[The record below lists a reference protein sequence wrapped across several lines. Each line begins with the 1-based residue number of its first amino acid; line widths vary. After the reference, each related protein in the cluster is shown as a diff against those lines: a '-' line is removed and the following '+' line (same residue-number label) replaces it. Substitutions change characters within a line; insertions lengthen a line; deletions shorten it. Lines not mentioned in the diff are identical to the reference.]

1 MDKSTGKSAVSV
13 GLIASSV
20 SLALTTMVCLIIR
33 FISGRVSTNHTKCAE
48 LLRREPVNSNTT
60 DYNITTNPV
69 YDDIM
74 YMARE
79 IRPREKYPEL
89 EENVAYK
96 T

>member
-1 MDKSTGKSAVSV
+1 M

-20 SLALTTMVCLIIR
+20 SLALTTMVCLIIG

-74 YMARE
+74 ARE

-89 EENVAYK
+89 EENIAYK
-96 T
+96 I

>member
-20 SLALTTMVCLIIR
+20 SLALTTMVCLIIG

-74 YMARE
+74 ARE
-79 IRPREKYPEL
+79 IRPREKYPKL

>member
-20 SLALTTMVCLIIR
+20 SLALTTMVCLIIG
-33 FISGRVSTNHTKCAE
+33 FISGRVSTNHTKRAE

-74 YMARE
+74 TRE

-89 EENVAYK
+89 EENIAYK